1 MEERKAK
8 VLILGG
14 GPGGRVAYMALR
26 RMGVDSVALV
36 ADEEPT
42 VICSLPYGVGRR
54 LVPDGPEKVVVDLA
68 RSPRLPEDMPKDVIW
83 GTVHSVDPQGRT
95 AQVVTRDGEVRVSYE
110 SLILAP
116 GAAPWLPELP
126 GVLRD
131 APGEGGPTVMVGNRL
146 VPRGALGENVH
157 VLRGARDARDLDE
170 LAGWANRVVVVGTGA
185 IGLETAEAFADRG
198 VAVTLVE
205 VLDHVVAALD
215 PELAAVVEN
224 TLWSRKV
231 EVLTGV
237 KAAAVEPGGLRLED
251 GRLLEADGVVF
262 ASGVRPRLDLPRA
275 MGVATDRGILTDSRM
290 ATNLPGVYAVGDAAQ
305 IPDAAT
311 GRSLLPLIGTLAM
324 RQALVAAANLVGM
337 PMALPPATV
346 WGVSEIFGLH
356 WGSVGWTL
364 EAATRAGI
372 QAFPL
377 SQPVRSRDPF
387 MAGRDGVWRLTVA
400 APGNEG
406 LAPGQILGFQV
417 VTEGDSPLHLAER
430 FVDVV
435 TRRETVQDLFARY
448 FIHSPSHNG
457 VDDPY
462 LGLLFQAQEAMR
474 QG

>member
-1 MEERKAK
+1 MEQRQVK

-14 GPGGRVAYMALR
+14 GPGGRVSYMALR
-26 RMGVDSVALV
+26 RMGVDSLALV

-68 RSPRLPEDMPKDVIW
+68 ASPRLPRDMVKDVIW
-83 GTVHSVDPQGRT
+83 GAVTTLDPESRSAVVRT
-95 AQVVTRDGEVRVSYE
+95 PGGEVRVAYE

-116 GAAPWLPELP
+116 GAAPWVPDLP
-126 GVLRD
+126 GVL
-131 APGEGGPTVMVGNRL
+131 GEVAGATGPTVMVGDRL

-170 LAGWANRVVVVGTGA
+170 LAGWAKRVVVVGSGA
-185 IGLETAEAFADRG
+185 IGLETLEAFVDRG
-198 VAVTLVE
+198 VGVTLVE
-205 VLDHVVAALD
+205 VLDHVTAALD
-215 PELAAVVEN
+215 PEPAAVLEAA
-224 TLWSRKV
+224 LWGRKV

-237 KAAAVEPGGLRLED
+237 RATAVEAGGLRLED
-251 GRLLEADGVVF
+251 GRLVEADGVVF

-275 MGVATDRGILTDSRM
+275 LGVEVQRGIVTDSRM

-305 IPDAAT
+305 ILDAAT
-311 GRSLLPLIGTLAM
+311 GRPLLPLIGTLAM
-324 RQALVAAANLVGM
+324 RQALVASANLLGM
-337 PMALPPATV
+337 PMELPPATV

-372 QAFPL
+372 RAFPL
-377 SQPVRSRDPF
+377 VQPVRSRDPF
-387 MAGRDGVWRLTVA
+387 MEGRDGQWRLTVA

-435 TRRETVQDLFARY
+435 TRRETVQDLMGRY
-448 FIHSPSHNG
+448 FIHSPAHNG

-462 LGLLFQAQEAMR
+462 LGLLFQAQEAMK